1 MNVEVWELGNE
12 GMKYGNDNEGIR
24 NPIAL
29 YHPFFTKGFP
39 LAVIKKNSSIDMEE
53 LFLTLKTT
61 NMKIFVVVYI
71 T

>member
-1 MNVEVWELGNE
+1 MYSGQVL
-12 GMKYGNDNEGIR
+12 
-24 NPIAL
+24 
-29 YHPFFTKGFP
+29 
-39 LAVIKKNSSIDMEE
+39 KKNSSMDMEE